1 MSTEDGSNKN
11 NIDGN
16 GTDKNSIDKEKT
28 QEFLHKNGRYLIMA
42 GMLVVI
48 LIGIVMLVN
57 NKGTSSAD
65 PKARAEKVLKED
77 YQVDENEAV
86 TKLMKNYYKYYAE
99 GNVDKMKEIAT
110 PISKLEQSY
119 IKMFSERVEKY
130 KNIKCYTKG
139 GLDKDSYIV
148 SVTMDMKF
156 PKIKTMI
163 PSLETF
169 YVRTDDKGNL
179 YIDNLYST
187 FNYIAT
193 NEKDVDSSVSEFID
207 KYEEQDDFVKL
218 ANDIEKKSSKAIKSD
233 KDLEKYV
240 NKLNDKVIPKWLN
253 NYKKAQEEEQKKK
266 EEEQKKKDEEKKK
279 QEEEQKK
286 KDEEKKKKEEEQK
299 KKDDKK
305 DSKKKSEE
313 KKKSEDKKDSKKKS
327 DKKDDQKKED
337 NKQEEQ
343 QQAEQPAAE
352 TVYVTTKVNIRD
364 AASDQAKVLTT
375 VEEGY
380 EFDIIEIQDNGWTKL
395 KYEDQD
401 AYISSSY
408 VIVIQ

>member
-130 KNIKCYTKG
+130 KNIKCYTKE

-156 PKIKTMI
+156 PKIKTTI

-279 QEEEQKK
+279 QEE
-286 KDEEKKKKEEEQK
+286 KKKKEE
-299 KKDDKK
+299 
-305 DSKKKSEE
+305 
-313 KKKSEDKKDSKKKS
+313 
-327 DKKDDQKKED
+327 
-337 NKQEEQ
+337 
-343 QQAEQPAAE
+343 
-352 TVYVTTKVNIRD
+352 
-364 AASDQAKVLTT
+364 AASNNSSSNSSDNSLSNSSSIPSRGGLSQSSWAITGNCWDDS
-375 VEEGY
+375 EGQNVIY
-380 EFDIIEIQDNGWTKL
+380 NAPQVI
-395 KYEDQD
+395 YD
-401 AYISSSY
+401 AYNAGKSY
-408 VIVIQ
+408 IWYAQDGKCAWGIEYDTVCYICDRYGNVLYTN

>member
-1 MSTEDGSNKN
+1 M
-11 NIDGN
+11 
-16 GTDKNSIDKEKT
+16 
-28 QEFLHKNGRYLIMA
+28 
-42 GMLVVI
+42 
-48 LIGIVMLVN
+48 
-57 NKGTSSAD
+57 
-65 PKARAEKVLKED
+65 
-77 YQVDENEAV
+77 
-86 TKLMKNYYKYYAE
+86 
-99 GNVDKMKEIAT
+99 
-110 PISKLEQSY
+110 
-119 IKMFSERVEKY
+119 
-130 KNIKCYTKG
+130 
-139 GLDKDSYIV
+139 
-148 SVTMDMKF
+148 
-156 PKIKTMI
+156 
-163 PSLETF
+163 ETF

-327 DKKDDQKKED
+327 DKKDDQKKE
-337 NKQEEQ
+337 E
-343 QQAEQPAAE
+343 
-352 TVYVTTKVNIRD
+352 
-364 AASDQAKVLTT
+364 
-375 VEEGY
+375 
-380 EFDIIEIQDNGWTKL
+380 
-395 KYEDQD
+395 
-401 AYISSSY
+401 
-408 VIVIQ
+408 